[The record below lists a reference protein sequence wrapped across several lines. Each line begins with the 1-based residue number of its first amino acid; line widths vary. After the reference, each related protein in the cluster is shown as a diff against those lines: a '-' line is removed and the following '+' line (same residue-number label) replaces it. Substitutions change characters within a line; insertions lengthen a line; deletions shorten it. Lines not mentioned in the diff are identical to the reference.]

1 MDLNCEPGR
10 LQLSLWPIPIV
21 LFHCVSFFNK
31 CPHPACLAPL
41 WPVCSPMP
49 FLALLCAAG
58 GCVLVAQCAVSC
70 VGDSGMKIS
79 TSCVTPAQP
88 WTMTHPA
95 DSTCCWL
102 TWSTRTRS
110 SSNAPWPVSRMRT
123 GLYPGK
129 EKCLQHGALCLE
141 LGSFATLFRWWKHY
155 NIFVF
160 MHNKSFHATLIK
172 HIFYDSICKNVYFC
186 KHWKMFNLIWFWIWM
201 RFLLRFGIRSAA
213 EM

>member
-1 MDLNCEPGR
+1 M
-10 LQLSLWPIPIV
+10 
-21 LFHCVSFFNK
+21 LFHCVSFFNN

-41 WPVCSPMP
+41 WLVCSPMP

-110 SSNAPWPVSRMRT
+110 SSNAPWPVWRMRT

-129 EKCLQHGALCLE
+129 TCFTTWCIVSGARDLCSFVQVVETLQHVC
-141 LGSFATLFRWWKHY
+141 FK
-155 NIFVF
+155 V
-160 MHNKSFHATLIK
+160 
-172 HIFYDSICKNVYFC
+172 
-186 KHWKMFNLIWFWIWM
+186 
-201 RFLLRFGIRSAA
+201 
-213 EM
+213 